1 MKLPC
6 IIYPLIALIS
16 SMTLSSCAMYPYD
29 PDNPDLYTD
38 YWCDP
43 LNRSD
48 SVATVVNGRNNEDI
62 TGMSK
67 QECTERYQMQKP

>member
-1 MKLPC
+1 MKLTR
-6 IIYPLIALIS
+6 IAYLLIAFIS
-16 SMTLSSCAMYPYD
+16 SMALSSCAMYPYD

-43 LNRSD
+43 INRSY
-48 SVATVVNGRNNEDI
+48 SVATVANGHNNEDI